1 MAKLPKLTDGTVV
14 CLASGPSLTEDDVN
28 YVRGKAVV
36 IAVNDTIRWAPWADV
51 IYSSDQL
58 WWSRHHR
65 EVKKLQ
71 LQSHSLFTRP
81 LAVRINPKKGQMGPT
96 GKNHCSGCRRILAPN
111 ARCWCEGIVTLENAG
126 PIGLSLKPDT
136 ICYGDNSGYAAINVA
151 VHLGATRILLLGY
164 DMGPDPKGRR
174 HFYDTHAQTITSPF
188 YKFRKRFATIVE
200 PLKEVGVEV
209 INCSRRTALDAF
221 PTAKLRDVL

>member
-1 MAKLPKLTDGTVV
+1 MKLPKLTSGTVV
-14 CLASGPSLTEDDVN
+14 CLASGPSLVQEDVD

-36 IAVNDTIRWAPWADV
+36 IAVNDTIKLAPWADV
-51 IYSSDQL
+51 VYSSDQI
-58 WWSRHHR
+58 WWGRNY
-65 EVKKLQ
+65 K
-71 LQSHSLFTRP
+71 
-81 LAVRINPKKGQMGPT
+81 AVRSLEGLKVRVNPKQNQMGPT
-96 GKNHCSGCRRILAPN
+96 SKTHCSGCRRRLALN
-111 ARCWCEGIVTLENAG
+111 AKCWCDGIITMENAG
-126 PIGLSLKPDT
+126 PVGLSLAEDT

-200 PLKEVGVEV
+200 PLKEAGVEV